1 MRNMRAT
8 LIAALVIFGILAYP
22 QAMFIGSASAK
33 ETQAV
38 DIGTAR
44 DIYDGSL
51 FPEKAVRTY
60 SNTEK
65 IFPTRIIKAGGSR
78 LPCR

>member
-1 MRNMRAT
+1 MRKMRAT
-8 LIAALVIFGILAYP
+8 LIAALVIFGFLAYP
-22 QAMFIGSASAK
+22 QAMFIASAK

-44 DIYDGSL
+44 DNYDGSL